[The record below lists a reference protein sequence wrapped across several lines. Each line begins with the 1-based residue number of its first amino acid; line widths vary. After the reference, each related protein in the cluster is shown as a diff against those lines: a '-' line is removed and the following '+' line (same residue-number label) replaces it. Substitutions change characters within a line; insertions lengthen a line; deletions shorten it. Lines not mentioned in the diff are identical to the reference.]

1 MATAFSKLLASAELG
16 AGRAALEVPED
27 WMQGR
32 SVFGGLQVALAVQAM
47 RTLVPAVP
55 LRTLQA
61 TFVAP
66 VPAGR
71 MEVGAAVLRTGK
83 SASHVEARIVAASG
97 GGGGGGDGGATQA
110 IVLGVFGAAR
120 PSAVAHTPVR
130 PEVVPSR
137 ERPFVAPPGPGFGQH
152 FAVRWLRGSSPFR
165 GNPALQ
171 HVVEINL
178 SDDGATATE
187 AHAIAIADFIPP
199 IGLAHL
205 TSPAPGSTLTWMIE
219 WLTDSV
225 AGLPL
230 SGWRVDA
237 TMVAARDGYTSQS
250 NLLWGPGGEAVAIS
264 RQSMLVFG

>member
-1 MATAFSKLLASAELG
+1 MATAFSRLLASAELT
-16 AGRAALEVPED
+16 AGRAELVVPED

-32 SVFGGLQVALAVQAM
+32 SVFGGLQVALAVRAM
-47 RTLVPAVP
+47 RTLVPMVP

-71 MEVGAAVLRTGK
+71 MEVRAEVVRTGK
-83 SASHVEARIVAASG
+83 SATHVEARIVAADAG
-97 GGGGGGDGGATQA
+97 PGAGATQA
-110 IVLGVFGAAR
+110 IVIGVFGAPR

-137 ERPFVAPPGPGFGQH
+137 ERPFVAPPGPGFAQH

-165 GNPALQ
+165 GNPALE
-171 HVVEINL
+171 HVVEINM
-178 SDDGATATE
+178 SDVDGVTATE

-205 TSPAPGSTLTWMIE
+205 TAPAPGSTLTWMVE
-219 WLTDSV
+219 FLTESV
-225 AGLPL
+225 AGLAL
-230 SGWRVDA
+230 AGWRVDA
-237 TMVAARDGYTSQS
+237 ELVAARDGYTSQS
-250 NLLWGPGGEAVAIS
+250 NLIWGPGGEAVAVS

>member
-1 MATAFSKLLASAELG
+1 MATAFSKLLAQSELT
-16 AGRAALEVPED
+16 AGRAALTVPED

-71 MEVGAAVLRTGK
+71 MEVRAEALRTGK
-83 SASHVEARIVAASG
+83 SATHVEARIVAV
-97 GGGGGGDGGATQA
+97 DGGATQA
-110 IVLGVFGAAR
+110 IVIGVFGAAR
-120 PSAVAHTPVR
+120 TSAVAHTPVR
-130 PEVVPSR
+130 PEVVASR
-137 ERPFVAPPGPGFGQH
+137 ERPFVAPPGPGFAQH

-165 GNPALQ
+165 GNPALE
-171 HVVEINL
+171 HVVEINM
-178 SDDGATATE
+178 SDADGVTATE

-205 TSPAPGSTLTWMIE
+205 TSPAPGSTLTWMVE
-219 WLTDSV
+219 FLTDSM
-225 AGLPL
+225 AGLAL
-230 SGWRVDA
+230 AGWRVDA
-237 TMVAARDGYTSQS
+237 ELVAARDGYTSQS
-250 NLLWGPGGEAVAIS
+250 NLIWGPGGEAVAVS

>member
-1 MATAFSKLLASAELG
+1 MATAFSKLLAQSELT
-16 AGRAALEVPED
+16 AGRAALTVPED

-71 MEVGAAVLRTGK
+71 MEVRAEALRTGK
-83 SASHVEARIVAASG
+83 SATHVEARIVAADG
-97 GGGGGGDGGATQA
+97 GGGAGATQA
-110 IVLGVFGAAR
+110 IVIGVFGAAR
-120 PSAVAHTPVR
+120 TSAVAHTPVR

-137 ERPFVAPPGPGFGQH
+137 ERPFVAPPGPGFAQH

-165 GNPALQ
+165 GNPALE
-171 HVVEINL
+171 HVVEINM
-178 SDDGATATE
+178 SDADGVTATE

-205 TSPAPGSTLTWMIE
+205 TSPAPGSTLTWMVE
-219 WLTDSV
+219 FLTESV
-225 AGLPL
+225 AGLAL
-230 SGWRVDA
+230 AGWRVDA
-237 TMVAARDGYTSQS
+237 QLVAARDGYTSQS
-250 NLLWGPGGEAVAIS
+250 NLIWGPGGEAVAVS